1 MIKSQKCH
9 PPGPAL
15 AIINDDQLISPED
28 DLSIQMLG
36 KLVSG
41 HGGVKS
47 HDAMLKRSDVEA
59 DYVRRQ
65 ENGVNKKC
73 TIIPLALIKSD
84 LWISLCIKCG
94 AEEWINYADVD
105 TPSGVEE
112 PLESTR
118 VSSIQHDS
126 RPSVMSDISDIST
139 AGQMGNHSIGGND
152 HNTRQTPQEMA
163 AALSQAVDGL
173 DLSGDEDTQVWADPG
188 AVDLSPDETNKNQH
202 HSIKSRS
209 GIEVPSDE
217 TPTNTSSRSRNDSNA
232 SSVRSTQSKG
242 GPFVCE
248 ECQKHCASKSGLKSH
263 MRVHN

>member
-1 MIKSQKCH
+1 
-9 PPGPAL
+9 
-15 AIINDDQLISPED
+15 
-28 DLSIQMLG
+28 
-36 KLVSG
+36 
-41 HGGVKS
+41 
-47 HDAMLKRSDVEA
+47 
-59 DYVRRQ
+59 
-65 ENGVNKKC
+65 
-73 TIIPLALIKSD
+73 
-84 LWISLCIKCG
+84 
-94 AEEWINYADVD
+94 
-105 TPSGVEE
+105 
-112 PLESTR
+112 
-118 VSSIQHDS
+118 
-126 RPSVMSDISDIST
+126 MSDISDIST

-173 DLSGDEDTQVWADPG
+173 DLSGDEDTQVWADHG

-217 TPTNTSSRSRNDSNA
+217 TPTNTSSRSNA